1 MAIQGLRTAE
11 NLLAE
16 DRPKNFRNIIYTM
29 YPRGSG
35 NYPLTAL
42 TNAMKTRSVDDP
54 QFYWFEKT
62 MAARRLALGASI
74 TTSSTTLTLTVTDNE
89 QGAKQFAAGNLLYV
103 EQTGEMLRVAQDPT
117 SHTTLVV
124 ERGVAG
130 TTPTAVTYNGA
141 GVNPN
146 IVGIG
151 SAFEEGSLAP
161 TGVARDMTPVYNYT
175 QIMRQTYEATR
186 TVQKVATRT
195 KEAVAASKFEAMEL
209 LSTDLERALFLGK
222 KSLSSL
228 DGKPIR
234 TMNGFEAYVHSD
246 NVFTADA
253 STGCDMATLEEYC
266 YKLFKYGSS
275 EKVWWVGNRALLTLQ
290 QIIRKNSTF
299 NIQSGLKEY
308 GMNVSRLV
316 TPFGEIV
323 LKNHPL
329 FNIMPGGTTGGSAY
343 YGRDSWVI
351 SMDMANLQYVYLK
364 DSDIKPDAD
373 LTPKGM
379 DGTKGGFIGEVSLEV
394 HLPLTHGIIK
404 NLAKA
409 KADA

>member
-1 MAIQGLRTAE
+1 MAIQGLRTSE
-11 NLLAE
+11 NLATG
-16 DRPKNFRNIIYTM
+16 DRPKNFREILYTL

-35 NYPLTAL
+35 NYPLFAL

-54 QFYWFEKT
+54 EFYWFEKA
-62 MAARRLALGASI
+62 MAQRRVTLGASL
-74 TTSSTTLTLTVTDNE
+74 TTTNTTLTLTVADNE
-89 QGAKQFAAGNLLYV
+89 QGAKQFTAGNLLYV
-103 EQTGEMLRVAQDPT
+103 EQTGEVLRVAQDPT
-117 SHTTLVV
+117 SHTALVV
-124 ERGVAG
+124 ERGQAG
-130 TTPTAVTYNGA
+130 TTAAAVTYNGA

-146 IVGIG
+146 LVGIG

-161 TGVARDMTPVYNYT
+161 SGVARDMTQVYNYT

-186 TVQKVATRT
+186 TAQKTRVRT
-195 KEAVAASKFEAMEL
+195 KETLAQAKFEAMEL
-209 LSTDLERALFLGK
+209 LSTDLERAFFLGK
-222 KSLSSL
+222 RSLTYI

-234 TMNGFEAYVHSD
+234 TMNGFESYVSSD

-253 STGCDMATLEEYC
+253 SGGTSMEALEEYC
-266 YKLFKYGSS
+266 YKLFKYGSN
-275 EKVWWVGNRALLTLQ
+275 EKLWWVGNRALLTIQ
-290 QIIRKNSTF
+290 QIIRKNSSF

-343 YGRDSWVI
+343 YGRDSWVM

-379 DGTKGGFIGEVSLEV
+379 DGAKGGYIGEVSLEV
-394 HLPLTHGIIK
+394 HHPLTHGIIK

-409 KADA
+409 KAD